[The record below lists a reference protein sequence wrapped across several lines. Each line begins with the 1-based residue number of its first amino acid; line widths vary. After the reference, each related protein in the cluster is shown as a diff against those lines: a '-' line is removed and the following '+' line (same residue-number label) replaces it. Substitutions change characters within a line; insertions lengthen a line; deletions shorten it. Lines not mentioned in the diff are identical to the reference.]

1 MKKRESTAPAA
12 LRARAE
18 DRLKAKASRS
28 QAAGPHSAEE
38 MQRLVHELQ
47 VHQIE
52 LELQN
57 DELQETRAE
66 LEVAAKVH
74 SDLYDFAPVGYLTLD
89 SDGVIQKVNLKLYP
103 TLRVLFMS
111 EYTDDAI
118 GHHGVLDPGTHFI
131 AKPFN
136 AADLTRMVREVLDE
150 VPTDQPSHGSS
161 LRNREIR

>member
-18 DRLKAKASRS
+18 DRLKAKSSRS
-28 QAAGPHSAEE
+28 QAAGHHSAEE

-57 DELQETRAE
+57 DELQETQAE

-74 SDLYDFAPVGYLTLD
+74 SDLYDFAPAGYLTLD

-103 TLRVLFMS
+103 TLRVLYMS
-111 EYTDDAI
+111 GYTDDAI
-118 GHHGVLDPGTHFI
+118 GRVLDPGTHFI
-131 AKPFN
+131 GKPFN
-136 AADLTRMVREVLDE
+136 AADLTRVVREVLDE
-150 VPTDQPSHGSS
+150 TPPDQLNSGSS
-161 LRNREIR
+161 LRSQEIR